1 MRWVGVVA
9 LVGALVVPPA
19 LPPAAGHCPGQEVPP
34 APAAVEET
42 GPPVAA
48 LPWPD
53 EPVGGTAL
61 GGCGDIGPAGVPAV
75 GAAAFVLA
83 DLDTG
88 VVLAARA
95 PHARHRPASTLK
107 VLTSIVALQ
116 RLDLDSQVEGTVD
129 DLAIDGSKA
138 GIGPGTR
145 YSVRELL
152 EGLLLNSGNDAAAA
166 LARAIGGTPQ
176 MLTATSATARELGAL
191 DTRPTSPSGLDAPGM
206 SASAYDLALLFR
218 AAMHDERFTSL
229 ISLRTVPF
237 PGWGEH
243 PPFTLSNDSRML
255 SHYPGTLG
263 AKSGFTDAARHTLVG
278 AAERDGRRL
287 VFALVRGEQRPT
299 PMWQQAAALLDWGF
313 TQPRDG
319 TGFGRLVD
327 APPPLPAPAPGA
339 PPAAATLA
347 ATPPVPLAGVLLG
360 VGGVLAMLAGALL
373 LVRHRRRSR

>member
-19 LPPAAGHCPGQEVPP
+19 LPPAGVHCAGQEVPP

-42 GPPVAA
+42 VAA
-48 LPWPD
+48 APLPWPD
-53 EPVGGTAL
+53 EPVGGAAL
-61 GGCGDIGPAGVPAV
+61 GGCGDLGPVDVPAV
-75 GAAAFVLA
+75 GVAAFVVA
-83 DLDTG
+83 DMDTG

-116 RLDLDSQVEGTVD
+116 RLDLDSTVEGTAD
-129 DLAIDGSKA
+129 DLAVDGSKA

-145 YSVRELL
+145 YTVRQLL

-166 LARAIGGTPQ
+166 LARAVGGTQQ
-176 MLTATSATARELGAL
+176 MLTGMAATARELGAL
-191 DTRPTSPSGLDAPGM
+191 DTRPASPSGLDAPGM

-218 AAMHDERFTSL
+218 AAMRDERFAAL

-278 AAERDGRRL
+278 AAGRDGRRL

-319 TGFGRLVD
+319 AGIGRLVD
-327 APPPLPAPAPGA
+327 APPPPPASAPGA
-339 PPAAATLA
+339 HPAAATLV
-347 ATPPVPLAGVLLG
+347 ATPAVPLTGVLLG

-373 LVRHRRRSR
+373 LVRRRRRSR